1 MRVAL
6 VIEDD
11 YATRRVIAQA
21 LLAEGYGVCE
31 SHAPDPIPFTPS
43 LDVIVTDVVTRPEV
57 AAVRAWAR
65 SLQDRFGVPLVL
77 VTGRSEIVAA
87 GAAALGV
94 AEIVAKPFSLGEL
107 AARVARAVA
116 TFQADLPLVRW
127 N

>member
-43 LDVIVTDVVTRPEV
+43 LESP
-57 AAVRAWAR
+57 
-65 SLQDRFGVPLVL
+65 SDRFEFRREVL
-77 VTGRSEIVAA
+77 LTCSERGCETRTG
-87 GAAALGV
+87 
-94 AEIVAKPFSLGEL
+94 
-107 AARVARAVA
+107 
-116 TFQADLPLVRW
+116 
-127 N
+127 

>member
-31 SHAPDPIPFTPS
+31 CHAPDPIPFTPS

-87 GAAALGV
+87 GPA
-94 AEIVAKPFSLGEL
+94 PP
-107 AARVARAVA
+107 RVAAILAETVS
-116 TFQADLPLVRW
+116 LS
-127 N
+127 